1 MQVKAVYSDGVSRGR
16 ERLAELLGVDTHAYP
31 RRLYRKMKLSAEEVM
46 EENPRGAE
54 FKQKQESI

>member
-1 MQVKAVYSDGVSRGR
+1 MYSGGVSRGR

-31 RRLYRKMKLSAEEVM
+31 RRLDRKMMLSTEEAM

-54 FKQKQESI
+54 LKQRQGSS